1 MTRELFS
8 GMFAIISGF
17 ITIGLIFAMVQRRRG
32 RGSYFLFW
40 PNRLGQTTNSIL
52 RAGTFR
58 GSAAELSRIILFALI
73 TLIAASSL
81 FEKL

>member
-8 GMFAIISGF
+8 LIVTIIGGF
-17 ITIGLIFAMVQRRRG
+17 ITTGLIFAMVQRRRG
-32 RGSYFLFW
+32 RGSYLLFW
-40 PNRLGQTTNSIL
+40 PNRLGLTTNSIL
-52 RAGTFR
+52 RASSFR
-58 GSAAELSRIILFALI
+58 GPAAELSRIILFALI